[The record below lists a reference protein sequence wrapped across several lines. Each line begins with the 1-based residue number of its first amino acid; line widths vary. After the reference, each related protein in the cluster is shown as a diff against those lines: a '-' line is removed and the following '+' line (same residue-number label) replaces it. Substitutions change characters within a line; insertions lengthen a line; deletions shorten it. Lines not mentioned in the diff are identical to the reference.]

1 MRWASAG
8 GHGNGRRGGCRCCP
22 HPRRC
27 RRHHRHCSVPYL
39 GEASC
44 AIRPL
49 VQLRRPRPRG
59 AGWGL
64 GRPTGS
70 PDGRVL
76 YGGGGREDGLL
87 PLALALPIALPFPL
101 PLGRGRGGG
110 FCQVSGASWKPKGLR
125 LSPRDRKPRS
135 PPPRLIFWDGTERAR
150 HLPKDAQHWGGG
162 ITWGER

>member
-1 MRWASAG
+1 MG
-8 GHGNGRRGGCRCCP
+8 GGAAAAAAPTPAAATATTATALLRTWGRQAVLSDP
-22 HPRRC
+22 W
-27 RRHHRHCSVPYL
+27 CSCEDP
-39 GEASC
+39 A
-44 AIRPL
+44 
-49 VQLRRPRPRG
+49 PRG

-125 LSPRDRKPRS
+125 LSPRDRKPRP